1 MERDEPVWPVEKPT
15 KRSTS
20 RNTLKATTS
29 KEVIISATYV
39 GNIAGQETPFKST
52 CQQTTDNHND
62 IHNDVYPNFDFSA
75 HDTLSSSTSTECIK
89 QWIQENRNVNVRL

>member
-1 MERDEPVWPVEKPT
+1 MERDGHVWPVEKPT

-20 RNTLKATTS
+20 RNTLKVTTL

-52 CQQTTDNHND
+52 DNHND
-62 IHNDVYPNFDFSA
+62 KLDDVYPNFDFSA
-75 HDTLSSSTSTECIK
+75 HDTLSSSTSTECTQ
-89 QWIQENRNVNVRL
+89 QWIQENRNVNVNL